1 MSTHRGAAEHNI
13 RPWGVTGLIVTPN
26 STNQKYTVNLVP
38 RPLSPGRIFNVPRIC
53 STSART
59 IVIPRPLECAG
70 SNPDGTPGPSSRT
83 DSE

>member
-38 RPLSPGRIFNVPRIC
+38 RPLSPGRIFKVPEFKRKC
-53 STSART
+53 SLA
-59 IVIPRPLECAG
+59 L
-70 SNPDGTPGPSSRT
+70 
-83 DSE
+83 